1 MNLNDFVKAHAAT
14 QYLGASASTQATGG
28 LGLVAQAGLKKA
40 DQRIQAQVDKTTAQL
55 STFGKL
61 QSAVSGTQTAA
72 RGLGILGSTSTAAA
86 QKSAASD
93 FTSAFNAAL
102 ASAKT
107 AAAQPGDTATG
118 QSANRTSTNLLRA
131 VGADSATV
139 DALKKV
145 GFSLNAGGSLALDTK
160 QLDAAQ
166 KADPAGVRATLNTL
180 GQQVFNAATQELAG
194 NGNVG
199 LSLSTLSQRSGI
211 LKSQQATLSALG
223 QGASPTQSNTGF
235 GSWANW
241 GVSAYQQSR

>member
-1 MNLNDFVKAHAAT
+1 MNLNDFVKAHSAT

-28 LGLVAQAGLKKA
+28 LSLAAQAGLKKA

-55 STFGKL
+55 SSFGKL
-61 QSAVSGTQTAA
+61 QSAVSGTQLAA
-72 RGLGILGSTSTAAA
+72 RGLGILGNTSTATA

-107 AAAQPGDTATG
+107 TATQPGDTAAV
-118 QSANRTSTNLLRA
+118 QSASRTGKNLLSA
-131 VGADSATV
+131 LGADTATV

-145 GFSLNAGGSLALDTK
+145 GFSLNASGSLVLDSTK
-160 QLDAAQ
+160 LDAAQ
-166 KADPAGVRATLNTL
+166 KADPAAVRATLNKL
-180 GQQVFNAATQELAG
+180 GKQVFNAATQELAS

-199 LSLSTLSQRSGI
+199 LSLSTLNQRSGI

-223 QGASPTQSNTGF
+223 QDNSPTPSNTGF
-235 GSWANW
+235 GSWTNW
-241 GVSAYQQSR
+241 GVSAYQQIS

>member
-1 MNLNDFVKAHAAT
+1 MNINDFVKAHAAT
-14 QYLGASASTQATGG
+14 QYLGASASAQATSG
-28 LGLVAQAGLKKA
+28 LSLVAQAGLKKA
-40 DQRIQAQVDKTTAQL
+40 EQRIQAQVDKTTAQL

-61 QSAVSGTQTAA
+61 QSAVSDTQIAA
-72 RGLGILGSTSTAAA
+72 RGLGVLGSSSTAAA

-107 AAAQPGDTATG
+107 NATQPGDAAAAQ
-118 QSANRTSTNLLRA
+118 SASRTSNNLLRA

-145 GFSLNAGGSLALDTK
+145 GFSLNTGGSLVLDTK

-166 KADPAGVRATLNTL
+166 KADPAGARATLNTL
-180 GQQVFNAATQELAG
+180 GQQVFKAASQELAG
-194 NGNVG
+194 SGNVG
-199 LSLSTLSQRSGI
+199 LSLSTLNQRSGI

-235 GSWANW
+235 GNWTNW
-241 GVSAYQQSR
+241 GVSTYQQSS

>member
-1 MNLNDFVKAHAAT
+1 MNLNDFVKAHSAT

-61 QSAVSGTQTAA
+61 QSAVSGTQIAS
-72 RGLGILGSTSTAAA
+72 RGLGVLGNTSTAAT

-107 AAAQPGDTATG
+107 SAAQPGDTTAA
-118 QSANRTSTNLLRA
+118 QSASRTGNNLLRA
-131 VGADSATV
+131 LGTEPATV

-145 GFSLNAGGSLALDTK
+145 GFSLSASGSLVLDSK

-166 KADPAGVRATLNTL
+166 KADPAGVRATLNAL
-180 GQQVFNAATQELAG
+180 GQQVFKAASQELAG
-194 NGNVG
+194 SGNVG
-199 LSLSTLSQRSGI
+199 LSLSTLNQRSGI

-223 QGASPTQSNTGF
+223 QGTSPAQSNTGF
-235 GSWANW
+235 GSWTNW
-241 GVSAYQQSR
+241 GVSAYQQSS